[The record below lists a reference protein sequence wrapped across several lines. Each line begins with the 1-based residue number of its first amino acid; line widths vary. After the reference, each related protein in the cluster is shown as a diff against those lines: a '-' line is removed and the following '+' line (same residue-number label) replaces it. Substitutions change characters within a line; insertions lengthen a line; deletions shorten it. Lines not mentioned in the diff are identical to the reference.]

1 MAELRVSPG
10 NLPYGASVSARWMYE
25 FGTLTLFGV
34 AGKGKREQI
43 YPFSVWPAPRWGSS
57 STTSKTLMVRSEEHV
72 ARRLP

>member
-10 NLPYGASVSARWMYE
+10 NLPYGAGMSAKYE
-25 FGTLTLFGV
+25 FRTVTVFGV
-34 AGKGKREQI
+34 AGKEKGEQI

-57 STTSKTLMVRSEEHV
+57 TTSKTLTVRSEEHV